1 VSDATKVN
9 PQTAVTGLIE
19 RIASTVLK
27 TYEIERLLKSGAGHR
42 FSLAAH
48 QLVSAI
54 ETQPLKI
61 GFECVLSL
69 QPELLDGKPLPEI
82 YKVRVTGEAA
92 YERPVWRLNELTD
105 VTVESHQTGMPSA
118 FSDL

>member
-1 VSDATKVN
+1 MSDATKST
-9 PQTAVTGLIE
+9 PQAVIAGLIE

-48 QLVSAI
+48 QLVSAS

-61 GFECVLSL
+61 AFECVLSL
-69 QPELLDGKPLPEI
+69 QAELLAGKPRPEF

-105 VTVESHQTGMPSA
+105 VTVESHQTGVPSA